1 MGLIAV
7 ISGIVRSIVLLLM
20 QWNHWPNLGPA
31 PTGLSVPAPMH
42 GGSLPPPRLHIDRA
56 ACHACCQLQ
65 LRRLSSD
72 PTLVSECAIEEAGVL
87 SCRGI
92 RRREISASC
101 CV

>member
-7 ISGIVRSIVLLLM
+7 ISGIVGSIVLLLM

-31 PTGLSVPAPMH
+31 PMGLCVAARMH
-42 GGSLPPPRLHIDRA
+42 GGFLPPPRLRIDRA

-65 LRRLSSD
+65 LRLLSSD
-72 PTLVSECAIEEAGVL
+72 PTLVSQCATEEAGVL

-92 RRREISASC
+92 RMREISASFWL
-101 CV
+101 